1 MVEATHVLNW
11 MQLWVGGSS
20 HDSPCG
26 CKSRLCLMPMS
37 HKLFLS
43 ADGRCYPKSA
53 DFIVCLTSTC
63 GLLTTNRSVNVNVV
77 GIKPAAAVK
86 PP

>member
-1 MVEATHVLNW
+1 VG
-11 MQLWVGGSS
+11 GGSS
-20 HDSPCG
+20 HDSHCG
-26 CKSRLCLMPMS
+26 CKSRLCLMSMS